1 MKNSFDTV
9 PAKNAG
15 AGPQDV
21 AGTPQTDEWRL
32 ARARIMLYLK
42 LLLVP
47 PQKADE
53 LLAEAIRR
61 SGLETRENPIKDSMR
76 ALHQLLGEENSRTA
90 SMPPLKRGAMV
101 PVEIDRQ
108 PWWTFF
114 KKLVLRKKQGTAIN
128 KFKV

>member
-9 PAKNAG
+9 LAKGAVAG
-15 AGPQDV
+15 LQGV
-21 AGTPQTDEWRL
+21 AGTPLTDEWRL
-32 ARARIMLYLK
+32 AHARVRLYLE
-42 LLLVP
+42 LLRVS
-47 PQKADE
+47 PQQADE

-61 SGLETRENPIKDSMR
+61 SGLETRGNPAKDSMR
-76 ALHQLLGEENSRTA
+76 ALRQLLGEDSLQTA

-114 KKLVLRKKQGTAIN
+114 KKLILRKK
-128 KFKV
+128 